1 MKTTI
6 KTLGAAAIA
15 AAALASLPAQAV
27 VVTFGGQVAGDGSG
41 ITSSRV
47 PATNVAIAG
56 SGYFI
61 ETFDARTAAPYLP
74 AGTSVATP
82 QTGVSINQG
91 QGCAIN
97 SYNSVDITVTNGGFG
112 VRQGTTGF
120 AAAPASDNTCFG
132 FGPGPGA
139 SVDAQHPATIRVD
152 YTDLLALFG
161 PNAKIS
167 YLGLYYGSIDTYNNV
182 AFYQGNSLITQAS
195 GIMQDGVISGSEV
208 LASQQGTSGNQFQP
222 GSNVYV
228 NLDFSQSESFS
239 AFEFRTTGVAFEL
252 DNIVVGLSYVPEPGS
267 LALVGAGLLGLGGLR
282 RRGKRG

>member
-1 MKTTI
+1 MN
-6 KTLGAAAIA
+6 KTLKTLSAAAIA
-15 AAALASLPAQAV
+15 CVALSSLPAHAV
-27 VVTFGGQVAGDGSG
+27 LVTFGGQVAGDGSG
-41 ITSSRV
+41 VTSSRV
-47 PATNVAIAG
+47 PTTNVAIAG

-74 AGTSVATP
+74 AGTTAANP
-82 QTGVSINQG
+82 QPGVNINQD

-112 VRQGTTGF
+112 VRKGTTGF
-120 AAAPASDNTCFG
+120 AATPADDGTCFG

-139 SVDAQHPATIRVD
+139 SVDAAHPATIRVD
-152 YTDLLALFG
+152 YADFLSLFPG
-161 PNAKIS
+161 YKIS

-195 GIMQDGVISGSEV
+195 GLMQDGVITGAEV
-208 LASQQGTSGNQFQP
+208 LASQSGSSGNQFLP

-228 NLDFSQSESFS
+228 NLDFSALENFT

-252 DNIVVGLSYVPEPGS
+252 DNIVVGLSEVPEPGS
-267 LALVGAGLLGLGGLR
+267 LALMGAGLLGLAGLR
-282 RRGKRG
+282 RRSARK